1 VQTNG
6 GPSARSTPFVVQ
18 AAGTGSAPTVT
29 GYTWTTT
36 PTANQP
42 FSGTITGT
50 GFSSPIVVWF
60 CPSSGSCQQLAASQ
74 VTLNSDT
81 SLGVTGV
88 TLTAGSWQLYVQTN
102 GGPSARSTTFV
113 VQSAGV
119 PTISNLTVTTSVPQ
133 NGPWGIQGSLDFVD
147 GDGNIVYADDWS
159 QSAYLTFQ
167 YKSAVSHTGCT
178 VKAKGA
184 FLDKPNQTSGH
195 IAFDVE
201 YGGTAIITW
210 EVNLGNNLFVTL
222 TDAAGHTSN
231 TLSAYV
237 SAFACPL

>member
-1 VQTNG
+1 
-6 GPSARSTPFVVQ
+6 
-18 AAGTGSAPTVT
+18 
-29 GYTWTTT
+29 
-36 PTANQP
+36 
-42 FSGTITGT
+42 
-50 GFSSPIVVWF
+50 
-60 CPSSGSCQQLAASQ
+60 
-74 VTLNSDT
+74 
-81 SLGVTGV
+81 
-88 TLTAGSWQLYVQTN
+88 
-102 GGPSARSTTFV
+102 
-113 VQSAGV
+113 
-119 PTISNLTVTTSVPQ
+119 
-133 NGPWGIQGSLDFVD
+133 
-147 GDGNIVYADDWS
+147 
-159 QSAYLTFQ
+159 
-167 YKSAVSHTGCT
+167 